1 MLTSWADSLHVVQP
15 TVRVA
20 WLVAAR
26 DVRAQRAR
34 ALLAPIW
41 PAVPPLGQALVI
53 YAVARETIG
62 GRVPDYFAWL
72 LLGVLVWAHATSTVQ
87 AIVPSVVDAGSS
99 IRLAGMPL
107 WSPPLAAGLRTSFN
121 FAPLLGVAI
130 LLAAVRGPG
139 IRPVWFLV
147 AVALQVWASQ
157 AFGAVA
163 AMTYVFF
170 RDVRF
175 GAELALQLTYYV
187 TPVILPLSLYP
198 RGLRAVVE
206 WNPLTVLVGAWR
218 AALLGGA
225 GQPLRCVALAGV
237 CLAMLLVARRLAP
250 RAMRVSSW

>member
-1 MLTSWADSLHVVQP
+1 
-15 TVRVA
+15 VA
-20 WLVAAR
+20 TR
-26 DVRAQRAR
+26 DLRAQRAR
-34 ALLAPIW
+34 ALLAPLW

-72 LLGVLVWAHATSTVQ
+72 LLGVLVWAHAALTVQ
-87 AIVPSVVDAGSS
+87 AIVPSVVDAGGA

-107 WSPPLAAGLRTSFN
+107 WSPPLAAGIRTSFN
-121 FAPLLGVAI
+121 FAPLLGMAI

-139 IRPVWFLV
+139 VRPGWVVV
-147 AVALQVWASQ
+147 AVGLQVWASL

-175 GAELALQLTYYV
+175 GVELVLQLTYYV
-187 TPVILPLSLYP
+187 TPVILPLNLYP
-198 RGLRAVVE
+198 HALRVLVD

-225 GQPLRCVALAGV
+225 GQPLRCVVLAGT
-237 CLAMLLVARRLAP
+237 CSAMLLVARRLAP